1 MNPKDIAA
9 KRFEKSA
16 LGYKP
21 EEVDEFL
28 KSAAIELA
36 NAIKDKEESE
46 AKIIKLVEKINEYRQ
61 DEDSIRDALL
71 IAQKQGKRIVTDAKE
86 EADKIVAEA
95 QTKRDSLLAEIAN
108 DCEALKRSEVEKIA
122 TAIKDENDKLNAVV
136 AASKTQIEL
145 QGDKLAKLKAE
156 VTDFKRKLLGM
167 LEEQVRFAAS
177 LPEIS
182 DEEIAK
188 IVSGQVK
195 PAPNAVKADA
205 PAAKPEADEAKSASS
220 LPANKPAKPA
230 QEKVRPNFG
239 FGDSNYKKQDFA
251 FDDLK
256 FGQNK
261 K

>member
-28 KSAAIELA
+28 KSVAIELA

-195 PAPNAVKADA
+195 PVAENKAVDESKPVKEDEKPVAVV
-205 PAAKPEADEAKSASS
+205 PAS
-220 LPANKPAKPA
+220 KPAKPA
-230 QEKVRPNFG
+230 QEKPRNNFG
-239 FGDSNYKKQDFA
+239 FGDSSYKKQDFA